1 MRFTRTN
8 RARVAGFDMTPM
20 IDVVFQLIIFFLY
33 TSQFT
38 RLTRTPLD
46 LPEQPGDAL
55 EAVEPADITI
65 DIDRDGVYLIEREA
79 ITLDGIRELLA
90 FEQVA
95 GPVRVLVRA
104 DRSLPAGSLNGLATM
119 LTDAGISGWELG
131 TAKPAGSP

>member
-1 MRFTRTN
+1 MRFTRSN
-8 RARVAGFDMTPM
+8 RERVAGFDMTPM

-55 EAVEPADITI
+55 EVVEPANITI
-65 DIDRDGVYLIEREA
+65 DIDRDGSYLIEREVR
-79 ITLDGIRELLA
+79 TLSQIQELVS

-104 DRSLPAGSLNGLATM
+104 DRSLPAASLNRLASM
-119 LTDAGISGWELG
+119 LSDAGIAGWELG
-131 TAKPAGSP
+131 TAKPAGGP